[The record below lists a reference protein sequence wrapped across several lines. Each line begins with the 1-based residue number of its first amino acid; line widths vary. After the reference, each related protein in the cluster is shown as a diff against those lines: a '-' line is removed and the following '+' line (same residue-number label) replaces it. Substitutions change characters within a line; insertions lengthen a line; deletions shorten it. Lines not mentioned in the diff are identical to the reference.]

1 MQSSHIVVVDNIL
14 IQEKHIENVNN
25 FVYLGSSIPNV
36 KKDIEIRIAW
46 TLIFCLTM
54 KIHLVKQIPATET

>member
-1 MQSSHIVVVDNIL
+1 MQSSHILVVDNIL

-36 KKDIEIRIAW
+36 KKDIEIRIA
-46 TLIFCLTM
+46 LDS
-54 KIHLVKQIPATET
+54 HLLFDYENPFGQTNTCY